1 MTETMHD
8 PAPAPALAPAPPLR
22 RLDSRAT
29 LSALARAAEGLAP
42 TTSARD
48 AKPATSQAPA
58 EQAQAQAPAAGYRNH
73 QAAERWMESAERLC
87 NLEPDDLEHR
97 AVLIEN
103 LAAYGET
110 ILNRQVSMHDAR
122 RPNLGGGKPGSDKYL
137 NRWNNV
143 FKHLD
148 NQRGSVEPTP
158 SDHLPRFKA
167 FGPGD
172 GPAYA
177 VTEAQAAKAHA
188 AGWRVIGPGYGSS
201 ETSDVGPLRI
211 DEEGRRWERLPDG
224 TEIQV
229 YTLNEL
235 GVMNGKQIS
244 DHLETIMSSVPTPG
258 EIPRKRSRTAGY
270 IPPWLMSSA
279 SGVVSLVTALA
290 AEITRDGS
298 EWGRF

>member
-1 MTETMHD
+1 MTRHD
-8 PAPAPALAPAPPLR
+8 PAPAPAPPLR
-22 RLDSRAT
+22 RLDRPVT
-29 LSALARAAEGLAP
+29 LSALARAAEGQAP

-48 AKPATSQAPA
+48 AEPAASQAPA
-58 EQAQAQAPAAGYRNH
+58 EQAQGQAAGYRNH

-103 LAAYGET
+103 LAAYGST
-110 ILNRQVSMHDAR
+110 ILNRQISMHEVR
-122 RPNLGGGKPGSDKYL
+122 RPDLGGKPGTKEHR
-137 NRWNNV
+137 NRWERA
-143 FKHLD
+143 FKWLD

-172 GPAYA
+172 EPAYA
-177 VTEAQAAKAHA
+177 VSEAQAAKAHA

-201 ETSDVGPLRI
+201 ETSDVGPLRV
-211 DEEGRRWERLPDG
+211 DEEGRRWEILPDG

-258 EIPRKRSRTAGY
+258 EIPRKRSRSAGY
-270 IPPWLMSSA
+270 IPPWLTSSA
-279 SGVVSLVTALA
+279 AGVFSLVSALA

>member
-1 MTETMHD
+1 MTQHD
-8 PAPAPALAPAPPLR
+8 PAPALAPAPALR

-48 AKPATSQAPA
+48 AEPAASQAPA
-58 EQAQAQAPAAGYRNH
+58 EQAQEQAQAAGYRNH
-73 QAAERWMESAERLC
+73 KAAERWMESAERLC
-87 NLEPDDLEHR
+87 NLQPDDLEHR

-110 ILNRQVSMHDAR
+110 ILNRQVSMHDVR
-122 RPNLGGGKPGSDKYL
+122 RPNLGGKPGTEKHL
-137 NRWNNV
+137 NRWATV

-177 VTEAQAAKAHA
+177 VSEAQAAKAHA

>member
-1 MTETMHD
+1 MTERVHD
-8 PAPAPALAPAPPLR
+8 PAPAPAPAPPLR
-22 RLDSRAT
+22 RLDKPAT
-29 LSALARAAEGLAP
+29 LSALARAGEAQAP

-48 AKPATSQAPA
+48 AKPAASQAPA

-73 QAAERWMESAERLC
+73 QAAERWMESAGKYC
-87 NLEPDDLEHR
+87 NLEPNDPEHR

-110 ILNRQVSMHDAR
+110 ILNRQIASHKVRQSDLA
-122 RPNLGGGKPGSDKYL
+122 GKPGTKEHR
-137 NRWNNV
+137 NRWDRA
-143 FKHLD
+143 FKWLD

-188 AGWRVIGPGYGSS
+188 AGWRVIGPGYGSAES
-201 ETSDVGPLRI
+201 TEVGPLRV

-258 EIPRKRSRTAGY
+258 EIPRKRSRSAGY

>member
-1 MTETMHD
+1 MSERMHD
-8 PAPAPALAPAPPLR
+8 PAPAPAPALAAGLR
-22 RLDSRAT
+22 PLDSRAT
-29 LSALARAAEGLAP
+29 LSALARAAEGQAP
-42 TTSARD
+42 ATGARD
-48 AKPATSQAPA
+48 AEPAAS
-58 EQAQAQAPAAGYRNH
+58 QAQAQAPAAGFKNWK
-73 QAAERWMESAERLC
+73 AAERWMETAGRYC

-110 ILNRQVSMHDAR
+110 ILNREVSMMEVR
-122 RPNLGGGKPGSDKYL
+122 RPNLGGGKPGTEKHL
-137 NRWNNV
+137 NRWATV
-143 FKHLD
+143 FKYLD
-148 NQRGSVEPTP
+148 NQRGSVESTP
-158 SDHLPRFKA
+158 VEYLPKFKA
-167 FGPGD
+167 MPPGD

-177 VTEAQAAKAHA
+177 VTEDQAAKAHA
-188 AGWRVIGPGYGSS
+188 AGWRVIGPGYGSAES
-201 ETSDVGPLRI
+201 TEVGPLRI

-224 TEIQV
+224 TEVQV

-244 DHLETIMSSVPTPG
+244 DHLETVMSSVPTPG
-258 EIPRKRSRTAGY
+258 EIPRKRSRSAGY

>member
-1 MTETMHD
+1 MTERMHD
-8 PAPAPALAPAPPLR
+8 PAPAPAPALAAPLR
-22 RLDSRAT
+22 RLDEPAT
-29 LSALARAAEGLAP
+29 LSALARAGEAQAP

-48 AKPATSQAPA
+48 AEPAASQAPA
-58 EQAQAQAPAAGYRNH
+58 EQAQGQAPAAGYRNH

-103 LAAYGET
+103 LAAYGAT
-110 ILNRQVSMHDAR
+110 ILNRQVSMHEVR
-122 RPNLGGGKPGSDKYL
+122 RPDLAGKPGTKEHR
-137 NRWNNV
+137 NRWDRA
-143 FKHLD
+143 FKWLD
-148 NQRGSVEPTP
+148 NQRGSVEETP
-158 SDHLPRFKA
+158 VDHLPRFKA

-188 AGWRVIGPGYGSS
+188 AGWRVIGPGYGSTES
-201 ETSDVGPLRI
+201 SDVGPLRV

-258 EIPRKRSRTAGY
+258 EIPRKRSRSAGY
-270 IPPWLMSSA
+270 IPPWLTSSA
-279 SGVVSLVTALA
+279 AGVFSLVSAIA

>member
-1 MTETMHD
+1 MTQHD
-8 PAPAPALAPAPPLR
+8 PAPAPALAPPLR
-22 RLDSRAT
+22 RLDKPAT

-48 AKPATSQAPA
+48 AKPAASQAPA
-58 EQAQAQAPAAGYRNH
+58 EQAQGPAPAAGYRNH
-73 QAAERWMESAERLC
+73 QAAERWMQSAGKYC
-87 NLEPDDLEHR
+87 NLEPNDAEHR

-110 ILNRQVSMHDAR
+110 ILNRQVASHKNLQSD
-122 RPNLGGGKPGSDKYL
+122 LGGNPGTKEHR
-137 NRWNNV
+137 NRWERA
-143 FKHLD
+143 FKWLD

-201 ETSDVGPLRI
+201 ESSDVGPLRV

-258 EIPRKRSRTAGY
+258 EIPRKRSKSAGF

>member
-1 MTETMHD
+1 MSERMHD
-8 PAPAPALAPAPPLR
+8 PAPAPAPALR

-48 AKPATSQAPA
+48 AKPAASQAPA
-58 EQAQAQAPAAGYRNH
+58 EQAQAAGYQNH
-73 QAAERWMESAERLC
+73 KAANRWMESAERLC
-87 NLEPDDLEHR
+87 NLEPDDLDHR

-103 LAAYGET
+103 LAAYGAT
-110 ILNRQVSMHDAR
+110 ILNRQVSMHEVR
-122 RPNLGGGKPGSDKYL
+122 RPDLGGKRGTKEHR
-137 NRWNNV
+137 NRWDRA
-143 FKHLD
+143 FKWLD

-177 VTEAQAAKAHA
+177 VSEAQAAKAHA

-244 DHLETIMSSVPTPG
+244 DHLETIISSVPTPG
-258 EIPRKRSRTAGY
+258 EIPRKRSRSAGY
-270 IPPWLMSSA
+270 IPPWLTSSA
-279 SGVVSLVTALA
+279 AGVFSLVSAIA

>member
-1 MTETMHD
+1 MTQHD
-8 PAPAPALAPAPPLR
+8 PAPAPAPAPALR

-48 AKPATSQAPA
+48 AKPAASQAPA
-58 EQAQAQAPAAGYRNH
+58 EQAQAAGYQNH
-73 QAAERWMESAERLC
+73 KAANRWMESAERLC
-87 NLEPDDLEHR
+87 NIQPDDLEHR

-122 RPNLGGGKPGSDKYL
+122 RPNLGGGKPGTDKYL

-167 FGPGD
+167 FGPGA

-177 VTEAQAAKAHA
+177 VTEAQAAQAHA

-201 ETSDVGPLRI
+201 ESSDVGPLRI
-211 DEEGRRWERLPDG
+211 DEEGRRWEILPDG
-224 TEIQV
+224 TEVQV

-258 EIPRKRSRTAGY
+258 EIPRKRSRSAGY
-270 IPPWLMSSA
+270 IPPWLTSSA
-279 SGVVSLVTALA
+279 AGVFSLVSAIA

>member
-1 MTETMHD
+1 MTQHD
-8 PAPAPALAPAPPLR
+8 PAPALAPAPPLR
-22 RLDSRAT
+22 RLDKPAT
-29 LSALARAAEGLAP
+29 LSALARAAEGQAP

-48 AKPATSQAPA
+48 AEPAASQAPA

-73 QAAERWMESAERLC
+73 KAANRWMESAGKYC
-87 NLEPDDLEHR
+87 NLEPNDLEHR

-110 ILNRQVSMHDAR
+110 ILNRQVASHK
-122 RPNLGGGKPGSDKYL
+122 NLQSDLGGKPGTKEHR
-137 NRWNNV
+137 NRWERA
-143 FKHLD
+143 FKWLD
-148 NQRGSVEPTP
+148 NQRGSVDPTP

-167 FGPGD
+167 FGPGA

-201 ETSDVGPLRI
+201 ESSDVGPLRV
-211 DEEGRRWERLPDG
+211 DEEGRRWETLPDG
-224 TEIQV
+224 TEVQV
-229 YTLNEL
+229 YSLNEL

-258 EIPRKRSRTAGY
+258 EIPKKQRKSAGY
-270 IPPWLMSSA
+270 IPPWLLSSA
-279 SGVVSLVTALA
+279 SGALSLVTALA

-298 EWGRF
+298 EWGKF

>member
-1 MTETMHD
+1 MSERMHD
-8 PAPAPALAPAPPLR
+8 PAPAPAPALR

-48 AKPATSQAPA
+48 AKPAASQAPA
-58 EQAQAQAPAAGYRNH
+58 EQAQAAGYQNH
-73 QAAERWMESAERLC
+73 KAANRWMESAERLC
-87 NLEPDDLEHR
+87 NLEPDDLDHR

-103 LAAYGET
+103 LAAYGAT
-110 ILNRQVSMHDAR
+110 ILNRQVSMHEVR
-122 RPNLGGGKPGSDKYL
+122 RPDLGGKRGTKEHR
-137 NRWNNV
+137 NRWDRA
-143 FKHLD
+143 FKWLD

-167 FGPGD
+167 FGPGA

-177 VTEAQAAKAHA
+177 VTEAQAAQAHA

-201 ETSDVGPLRI
+201 ESSDVGPLRI
-211 DEEGRRWERLPDG
+211 DEEGRRWEILPDG
-224 TEIQV
+224 TEVQV

-244 DHLETIMSSVPTPG
+244 DHLETIISSVPTPG
-258 EIPRKRSRTAGY
+258 EIPRKRSRSAGY
-270 IPPWLMSSA
+270 IPPWLTSSA
-279 SGVVSLVTALA
+279 AGVFSLVSAIA

-298 EWGRF
+298 EWGRY

>member
-1 MTETMHD
+1 MSERMHD
-8 PAPAPALAPAPPLR
+8 PAPAPAPALR

-48 AKPATSQAPA
+48 AKPAASQAPA
-58 EQAQAQAPAAGYRNH
+58 EQAQAAGYQNH
-73 QAAERWMESAERLC
+73 KAANRWMESAERLC
-87 NLEPDDLEHR
+87 NLEPDDLDHR

-103 LAAYGET
+103 LAAYGAT
-110 ILNRQVSMHDAR
+110 ILNRQVSMHEVR
-122 RPNLGGGKPGSDKYL
+122 RPDLGGKPGTKEHR
-137 NRWNNV
+137 NRWDRA
-143 FKHLD
+143 FKWLD

-167 FGPGD
+167 FGPGA

-177 VTEAQAAKAHA
+177 VTEAQAAQAHA

-201 ETSDVGPLRI
+201 ESSDVGPLRI
-211 DEEGRRWERLPDG
+211 DEEGRRWEILPDG
-224 TEIQV
+224 TEVQV

-258 EIPRKRSRTAGY
+258 EIPRKRSRSAGY
-270 IPPWLMSSA
+270 IPPWLTSSA
-279 SGVVSLVTALA
+279 AGVFSLVSAIA

>member
-1 MTETMHD
+1 MSERMHD
-8 PAPAPALAPAPPLR
+8 PAPAPAPALR

-48 AKPATSQAPA
+48 AKPAASQAPA
-58 EQAQAQAPAAGYRNH
+58 EQAQAAGYQNH
-73 QAAERWMESAERLC
+73 KAANRWMESAERLC
-87 NLEPDDLEHR
+87 NLEPDDLDHR

-103 LAAYGET
+103 LAAYGAT
-110 ILNRQVSMHDAR
+110 ILNRQVSMHEVR
-122 RPNLGGGKPGSDKYL
+122 RPDLGGKRGTKEHR
-137 NRWNNV
+137 NRWDRA
-143 FKHLD
+143 FKWLD

-177 VTEAQAAKAHA
+177 VSEAQAAKAHA

-201 ETSDVGPLRI
+201 ETSDVGPLRV
-211 DEEGRRWERLPDG
+211 DEEGRRWEILPDG

-258 EIPRKRSRTAGY
+258 EIPRKRSRSAGY
-270 IPPWLMSSA
+270 IPPWLTSSA
-279 SGVVSLVTALA
+279 AGVFSLVSAIA

>member
-1 MTETMHD
+1 MSERMRD
-8 PAPAPALAPAPPLR
+8 PAPAPTPALRRLDKPATLSAPARAGEALAPA
-22 RLDSRAT
+22 T
-29 LSALARAAEGLAP
+29 G
-42 TTSARD
+42 ARD
-48 AKPATSQAPA
+48 AKPAASQAPA
-58 EQAQAQAPAAGYRNH
+58 EQEQAQAPAAGYRNH

-87 NLEPDDLEHR
+87 NLQPDDLEHR

-110 ILNRQVSMHDAR
+110 ILNREVSMMEVR
-122 RPNLGGGKPGSDKYL
+122 RPNLGGGKPGTEKHL
-137 NRWNNV
+137 NRWATV
-143 FKHLD
+143 FKYLD
-148 NQRGSVEPTP
+148 NQRGSVEESPI
-158 SDHLPRFKA
+158 DYLPRFKA
-167 FGPGD
+167 FAPGD

-201 ETSDVGPLRI
+201 ESSEIGPLRV

-224 TEIQV
+224 TEVRV

-258 EIPRKRSRTAGY
+258 EIPRKRSRSAGY

>member
-1 MTETMHD
+1 MSERMHD
-8 PAPAPALAPAPPLR
+8 PAPAPAPALR

-48 AKPATSQAPA
+48 AEPAASQAPA
-58 EQAQAQAPAAGYRNH
+58 EQAQGQAPAAGYRNH

-103 LAAYGET
+103 LAAYGST
-110 ILNRQVSMHDAR
+110 ILNRQISMHEVR
-122 RPNLGGGKPGSDKYL
+122 RPDLGGKPGTKEHR
-137 NRWNNV
+137 NRWERA
-143 FKHLD
+143 FKWLD

-177 VTEAQAAKAHA
+177 VTEAQAAQAHA

-201 ETSDVGPLRI
+201 ETSDVGPLRV
-211 DEEGRRWERLPDG
+211 DEEGRRWEILPDG

-244 DHLETIMSSVPTPG
+244 DHLETIMSSFPTPG
-258 EIPRKRSRTAGY
+258 EIPKKQRKSAGY
-270 IPPWLMSSA
+270 IPPWLLSSA
-279 SGVVSLVTALA
+279 SGALSLVTAIA

>member
-1 MTETMHD
+1 
-8 PAPAPALAPAPPLR
+8 
-22 RLDSRAT
+22 
-29 LSALARAAEGLAP
+29 
-42 TTSARD
+42 
-48 AKPATSQAPA
+48 
-58 EQAQAQAPAAGYRNH
+58 
-73 QAAERWMESAERLC
+73 MESVESHC

-110 ILNRQVSMHDAR
+110 ILNRQISMHEVR
-122 RPNLGGGKPGSDKYL
+122 RPDLGGKPGTKEHR
-137 NRWNNV
+137 NRWERA
-143 FKHLD
+143 FKWLD

-158 SDHLPRFKA
+158 VDHLPKFKA

-177 VTEAQAAKAHA
+177 VSEAQAAKAHA

-244 DHLETIMSSVPTPG
+244 DHLETIISSVPTPG
-258 EIPRKRSRTAGY
+258 EIPRKRSRSAGY
-270 IPPWLMSSA
+270 IPPWLTSSA
-279 SGVVSLVTALA
+279 AGVFSLVSALA

-298 EWGRF
+298 EWGKF

>member
-1 MTETMHD
+1 MTQHD
-8 PAPAPALAPAPPLR
+8 PAPAPAPAPALR

-48 AKPATSQAPA
+48 AEPAASQAPA
-58 EQAQAQAPAAGYRNH
+58 EQAQEQAPAAGYRNH

-148 NQRGSVEPTP
+148 NQRGSVEETP
-158 SDHLPRFKA
+158 VDHLPRFKA

-201 ETSDVGPLRI
+201 ESSDVGPLRV

-258 EIPRKRSRTAGY
+258 EIPRKRSRSAGY

>member
-1 MTETMHD
+1 MTERMHD
-8 PAPAPALAPAPPLR
+8 PAPAPAPALAAGLR
-22 RLDSRAT
+22 RLDKPAT
-29 LSALARAAEGLAP
+29 LSALARAGEAQAP
-42 TTSARD
+42 ATSARD
-48 AKPATSQAPA
+48 AEPAAS
-58 EQAQAQAPAAGYRNH
+58 QAQAQAPAAGYRNH
-73 QAAERWMESAERLC
+73 QAAERWMESAGRYC

-110 ILNRQVSMHDAR
+110 ILNREVSMMEVR
-122 RPNLGGGKPGSDKYL
+122 RPNLGGGKPGTEKHL
-137 NRWNNV
+137 NRWAVV
-143 FKHLD
+143 FKYLD
-148 NQRGSVEPTP
+148 NQRGSVESTP
-158 SDHLPRFKA
+158 VDYLPKFKA
-167 FGPGD
+167 IAPGD

-188 AGWRVIGPGYGSS
+188 AGWRVIGPGYGSAES
-201 ETSDVGPLRI
+201 TEVGPLRV
-211 DEEGRRWERLPDG
+211 DEEGRRWEILPDG
-224 TEIQV
+224 TEIRV

-258 EIPRKRSRTAGY
+258 EIPRKRSRSAGY
-270 IPPWLMSSA
+270 IPPWLTSSA
-279 SGVVSLVTALA
+279 VGVFSLVSALA

>member
-1 MTETMHD
+1 MTERMHD
-8 PAPAPALAPAPPLR
+8 PAPAPAPALAAPLR

-48 AKPATSQAPA
+48 AEPAASQAPA
-58 EQAQAQAPAAGYRNH
+58 EQAQAPAAGYRNH
-73 QAAERWMESAERLC
+73 QAAERWMESVERLC
-87 NLEPDDLEHR
+87 NLEPDDLDHR

-103 LAAYGET
+103 LAAYGAT
-110 ILNRQVSMHDAR
+110 ILNRQVSMHEVR
-122 RPNLGGGKPGSDKYL
+122 RPDLGGKPGTKEHR
-137 NRWNNV
+137 NRWDRA
-143 FKHLD
+143 FKWLD

-158 SDHLPRFKA
+158 SDHLPKFKA

-201 ETSDVGPLRI
+201 ESSDVGPLRV
-211 DEEGRRWERLPDG
+211 DEEGRRWEILPDG
-224 TEIQV
+224 TEVQV

-258 EIPRKRSRTAGY
+258 EIPRKRSRSAGY
-270 IPPWLMSSA
+270 IPPWLTSSA
-279 SGVVSLVTALA
+279 AGVFSLVSAIA

>member
-1 MTETMHD
+1 MTQHD
-8 PAPAPALAPAPPLR
+8 PAPAPAPAPPLR
-22 RLDSRAT
+22 RLDKPAT

-48 AKPATSQAPA
+48 AKPAASQAPA
-58 EQAQAQAPAAGYRNH
+58 EQAQGQAQAPAAGYRNH

-87 NLEPDDLEHR
+87 NLQPDDLEHR

-148 NQRGSVEPTP
+148 NQRGSVDPTP

-177 VTEAQAAKAHA
+177 VNEAQAAKAHA
-188 AGWRVIGPGYGSS
+188 AGWRVIGPGYGSAES
-201 ETSDVGPLRI
+201 TEVGPLRI

-258 EIPRKRSRTAGY
+258 EIPRKRSRSAGY

-279 SGVVSLVTALA
+279 SGVLSLVTALA

>member
-1 MTETMHD
+1 MSERMHD
-8 PAPAPALAPAPPLR
+8 PAPAPAPPLR

-48 AKPATSQAPA
+48 AKPAASQAPA
-58 EQAQAQAPAAGYRNH
+58 EQAQGQAPAAGYRNH

-103 LAAYGET
+103 LAAYGST
-110 ILNRQVSMHDAR
+110 ILNRQISMHEVR
-122 RPNLGGGKPGSDKYL
+122 RPDLGGKPGTKEHR
-137 NRWNNV
+137 NRWERA
-143 FKHLD
+143 FKWLD

-177 VTEAQAAKAHA
+177 VSEAQAAKAHA

-244 DHLETIMSSVPTPG
+244 DHLETIMCSVPTPG
-258 EIPRKRSRTAGY
+258 EIPKKQRKSAGY
-270 IPPWLMSSA
+270 IPPWLLSSA
-279 SGVVSLVTALA
+279 SGALSLVTAIA

>member
-1 MTETMHD
+1 MTRHD
-8 PAPAPALAPAPPLR
+8 PAPAPAPPLR

-48 AKPATSQAPA
+48 AKPAASQAPA
-58 EQAQAQAPAAGYRNH
+58 EQEQAQAPAAGYQNH
-73 QAAERWMESAERLC
+73 KAANRWMESVERHC
-87 NLEPDDLEHR
+87 NLEPDDLDHR

-103 LAAYGET
+103 LAAYGAT
-110 ILNRQVSMHDAR
+110 ILNRQVSMHEVR
-122 RPNLGGGKPGSDKYL
+122 RPDLGGKPGTKEHR
-137 NRWNNV
+137 NRWERA
-143 FKHLD
+143 FKWLD

-177 VTEAQAAKAHA
+177 VSEAQAAKAHA

-201 ETSDVGPLRI
+201 ETSDVGPLRV
-211 DEEGRRWERLPDG
+211 DEEGRRWETLPDG
-224 TEIQV
+224 TEVQV

-258 EIPRKRSRTAGY
+258 EIPRKRSRSAGY
-270 IPPWLMSSA
+270 IPPWLTSSA
-279 SGVVSLVTALA
+279 AGVFSLVSALA

-298 EWGRF
+298 EWGKF

>member
-1 MTETMHD
+1 MSERMHD
-8 PAPAPALAPAPPLR
+8 PAPAPAPALR

-48 AKPATSQAPA
+48 AKPAASQAPA
-58 EQAQAQAPAAGYRNH
+58 EQAQAAGYQNH
-73 QAAERWMESAERLC
+73 KAANRWMESAERLC
-87 NLEPDDLEHR
+87 NLEPDDLDHR

-103 LAAYGET
+103 LAAYGAT
-110 ILNRQVSMHDAR
+110 ILNRQVSMHEVR
-122 RPNLGGGKPGSDKYL
+122 RPDLGGKRGTKEHR
-137 NRWNNV
+137 NRWDRA
-143 FKHLD
+143 FKWLD

-177 VTEAQAAKAHA
+177 VSEAQAAKAHA

-201 ETSDVGPLRI
+201 ETSDVGPLRV
-211 DEEGRRWERLPDG
+211 DEEGRRWEILPDG

-258 EIPRKRSRTAGY
+258 EIPRKRSRSAGY
-270 IPPWLMSSA
+270 IPPWLTSSA
-279 SGVVSLVTALA
+279 AGVFSLVSALA

>member
-1 MTETMHD
+1 MSERMHD
-8 PAPAPALAPAPPLR
+8 PAPAPAPALAAGLRPL
-22 RLDSRAT
+22 DKPVT
-29 LSALARAAEGLAP
+29 LSAPARAAEGQAP
-42 TTSARD
+42 ATGARD
-48 AKPATSQAPA
+48 AEPAAS
-58 EQAQAQAPAAGYRNH
+58 QAQAQAPAAGFKNWK
-73 QAAERWMESAERLC
+73 AAERWMETAERLC
-87 NLEPDDLEHR
+87 NLEPDDLDHR

-110 ILNRQVSMHDAR
+110 ILNREVSMMEVR
-122 RPNLGGGKPGSDKYL
+122 RPNLGGGKPGTEKHL
-137 NRWNNV
+137 NRWATV
-143 FKHLD
+143 FKYLD
-148 NQRGSVEPTP
+148 NQRGSVESTP
-158 SDHLPRFKA
+158 VEYLPKFKA
-167 FGPGD
+167 MPPGD

-177 VTEAQAAKAHA
+177 VTEDQAAKAHA
-188 AGWRVIGPGYGSS
+188 AGWRVIGPGYGSAES
-201 ETSDVGPLRI
+201 TEVGPLRI

-224 TEIQV
+224 TEVQV

-244 DHLETIMSSVPTPG
+244 DHLETVMSSVPTPG
-258 EIPRKRSRTAGY
+258 EIPRKRSRSAGY